1 MANFYSLEKDTLSS
15 HVPSGSSASE
25 IFYLLQSIGA
35 LKMLPEF
42 AKALKILATSC
53 STERSFSSLRRLKTY
68 LRNSMGQ
75 ERLSNLA
82 LLHVERE
89 YVNKVLKE
97 DMDKIIDTFGKRS

>member
-1 MANFYSLEKDTLSS
+1 
-15 HVPSGSSASE
+15 
-25 IFYLLQSIGA
+25 
-35 LKMLPEF
+35 MLPEF

-53 STERSFSSLRRLKTY
+53 SAERSFSSLRRLKTY
-68 LRNSMGQ
+68 LRSSMGQ